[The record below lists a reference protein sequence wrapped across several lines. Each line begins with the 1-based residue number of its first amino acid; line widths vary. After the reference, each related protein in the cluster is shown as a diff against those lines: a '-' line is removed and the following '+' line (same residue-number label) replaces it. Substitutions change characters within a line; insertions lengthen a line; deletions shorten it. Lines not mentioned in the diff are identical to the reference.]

1 MSVRALLLCQTSDAL
16 QLFGESPAPAPRVAG
31 APWKVWGPREGP
43 PGVCGPKNASVLS
56 VGRVCVQPA
65 AGYRTLWG
73 TAEGKERRPCDGR
86 GSTVQEKSNTSCL
99 VIVNFLVAAS
109 EKKKKKKQVAQW

>member
-1 MSVRALLLCQTSDAL
+1 MSLRALLLRQTSDAS

-43 PGVCGPKNASVLS
+43 PGVRGPKNASVLS

-65 AGYRTLWG
+65 AGYCALSG
-73 TAEGKERRPCDGR
+73 TAEGRRDTPA
-86 GSTVQEKSNTSCL
+86 TA
-99 VIVNFLVAAS
+99 VAALS
-109 EKKKKKKQVAQW
+109 RRNQTRVAW